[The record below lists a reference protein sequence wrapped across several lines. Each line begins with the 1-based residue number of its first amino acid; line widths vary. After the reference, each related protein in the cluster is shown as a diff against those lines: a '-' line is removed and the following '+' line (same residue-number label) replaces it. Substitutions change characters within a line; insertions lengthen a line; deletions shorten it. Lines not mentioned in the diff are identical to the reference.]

1 MARKKK
7 INEDEM
13 TPEEIAAAD
22 AEAAEAEKEAENE
35 TPEKA
40 EEVAVPS
47 DSVAETIE
55 VPLTAEAAETP
66 AEDEDAPE
74 SPEDTEAPEDGAEP
88 LPEGD
93 TFPRAYVEKLRRES
107 AEYRVK
113 AQRVDEIGARLHEAL
128 VAADGRLASP
138 SDLPY
143 DAALLDDPAALEKAI
158 ADLLAAKPHLASRK
172 PRGNIGM
179 GAKKSTDE
187 GASLGSILRARA

>member
-1 MARKKK
+1 MPRKKK
-7 INEDEM
+7 DDEMPEDEKE
-13 TPEEIAAAD
+13 TSNEAPE
-22 AEAAEAEKEAENE
+22 
-35 TPEKA
+35 TT

-47 DSVAETIE
+47 DPVAETIE
-55 VPLTAEAAETP
+55 VPLTAEAAEKA
-66 AEDEDAPE
+66 AEDEETPE
-74 SPEDTEAPEDGAEP
+74 SPEDTEAPEDGAEA

-179 GAKKSTDE
+179 GAKKSTDD
-187 GASLGSILRARA
+187 GVSLAGILRARA